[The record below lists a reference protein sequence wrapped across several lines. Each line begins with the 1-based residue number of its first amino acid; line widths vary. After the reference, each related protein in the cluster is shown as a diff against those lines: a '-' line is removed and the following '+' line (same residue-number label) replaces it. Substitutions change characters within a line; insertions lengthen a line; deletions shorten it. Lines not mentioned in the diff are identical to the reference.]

1 MSIYAYPEFNWSQME
16 EIRFGLEKDLDVSY
30 YLNPSIE
37 WEEMERIR
45 LELESNK

>member
-1 MSIYAYPEFNWSQME
+1 ME

-45 LELESNK
+45 LELERNR